1 MRHTPVFRGLTLLT
15 LSLFLCSCLTT
26 QLPPISS
33 GGAGFQPLADE
44 QSLWE
49 QSREEEKKLLENVT
63 LYEDPLLEDYLEKVV
78 SRLNPPGMAANDAV
92 RYSVHVV
99 EDPTLNAFAY
109 PHGSLYVHT
118 GLLARMENEDELA
131 TVFGH
136 EMTHVENRHM
146 LRYQRSAINKQIG
159 LSIAAVAAAV
169 VLAGEEADAY
179 SAGDWARGARIGV
192 LGDLLVGLGLQLA
205 FLASV
210 NGYGRNLELEADEGA
225 FHKLAAAGYD
235 VRESPKLYQALM
247 DDHGEPS
254 KMEGF
259 FFGSHPQLKDRV
271 QNAQK
276 FAAQVAPASTEGAQ
290 AAPPAPSEEF
300 LRRIRPVIRDDARLN
315 IENGRLKLAESQLE
329 RVIREM
335 PKDPESHLLMG
346 RLHLA
351 QAEAA
356 KDPAV
361 QEDLRK
367 QAEESLREA
376 LYLDPDRAPAHRE
389 LGLLLYR
396 NEAYREACDHF
407 RKYAELAP
415 DEDDT
420 GRIEDYVLEM
430 EGDGQCP

>member
-1 MRHTPVFRGLTLLT
+1 
-15 LSLFLCSCLTT
+15 
-26 QLPPISS
+26 
-33 GGAGFQPLADE
+33 
-44 QSLWE
+44 
-49 QSREEEKKLLENVT
+49 
-63 LYEDPLLEDYLEKVV
+63 
-78 SRLNPPGMAANDAV
+78 
-92 RYSVHVV
+92 
-99 EDPTLNAFAY
+99 
-109 PHGSLYVHT
+109 
-118 GLLARMENEDELA
+118 
-131 TVFGH
+131 
-136 EMTHVENRHM
+136 
-146 LRYQRSAINKQIG
+146 
-159 LSIAAVAAAV
+159 VAAAV

-179 SAGDWARGARIGV
+179 SAGDWGRGARIGV

-271 QNAQK
+271 QNAQS
-276 FAAQVAPASTEGAQ
+276 FAAQIAPASTEGAQ
-290 AAPPAPSEEF
+290 AAPPEPSEEF
-300 LRRIRPVIRDDARLN
+300 ARRIRPVIRDDARLN

-335 PKDPESHLLMG
+335 PKDPESHLLKG

-376 LYLDPDRAPAHRE
+376 LYLDPDRALAHRE

-407 RKYAELAP
+407 RKYAKLAP

-420 GRIEDYVLEM
+420 DRIGDYILEM
-430 EGDGQCP
+430 ERDGQCR